1 VPLSSVFQTRRFVE
15 RAQRIRENPI
25 AAYSIA
31 LAAVVIATLLR
42 WAVGPFAISPFTTYY
57 AAILLA
63 TFFGGFWP
71 GVLAMVAS
79 AIIVWFVFL
88 PPEFSFALTGAS
100 LVSLLLF
107 ILVTGII
114 VTLVTL
120 LNNALERVLAQEQN
134 VRVLIESAP
143 NGIVVVDDRGI
154 IRSVNRATEKLFG
167 YDRLELL
174 GQSVEVLVPA
184 SQAKTHNAER
194 ESF

>member
-1 VPLSSVFQTRRFVE
+1 
-15 RAQRIRENPI
+15 
-25 AAYSIA
+25 
-31 LAAVVIATLLR
+31 VIF
-42 WAVGPFAISPFTTYY
+42 WPVSWSHY
-57 AAILLA
+57 AAILVA
-63 TFFGGFWP
+63 TIFGGFWP

-100 LVSLLLF
+100 VVSLLLF
-107 ILVTGII
+107 ILVTGIM

-154 IRSVNRATEKLFG
+154 IRSVDRATEKLFG

-174 GQSVEVLVPA
+174 GQSVDVLVPA
-184 SQAKTHNAER
+184 SQAKTHKAER
-194 ESF
+194 ESFQRRPETRAMGAGRDLRGRSSQGWQ